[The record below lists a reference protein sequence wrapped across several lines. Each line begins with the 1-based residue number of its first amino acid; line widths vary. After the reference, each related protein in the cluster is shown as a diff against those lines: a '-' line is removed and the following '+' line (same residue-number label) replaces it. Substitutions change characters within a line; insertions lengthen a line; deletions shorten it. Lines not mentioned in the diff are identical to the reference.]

1 MANNIDKKE
10 PVAICDQSKID
21 VTKCDNHELA
31 GNIEPLIK
39 FIRGQQ
45 VIFDKDLAKLYGV
58 ETKYLNKQVKRNIER
73 FPEDFMSQLT
83 KEECLRCQIGTS
95 NERRGGTRYFPY
107 VFTENGVSMLSSVLR
122 SKTAIEV
129 NIRIMRAF
137 TSMRHFLLYNAEVF
151 QRISTMEYHQL
162 KTNGM
167 RKKNHRYYTYYIIVA
182 LLALLPMK
190 GHAQLGINDAPS
202 LEAMISNHKAVRTAL
217 DIRMIAELGVE
228 QAHEGSQKSIEE
240 YQESSKRLDKYKRC
254 FDIIDLILNGTA
266 TAFHGVRTYQSC
278 SSNIKSYLQ
287 LLNEY
292 EEKILLKGKIW
303 SSDTIIYTTSK
314 QTIEDIK
321 SSASSIYK
329 SYIDLSAY
337 LTGTAECKTESMM
350 LCLQCINENMDAID
364 ASVRN
369 AYLTLWSYMTI
380 RLGFWKKEIFRAK
393 TVKEMAMEAYD
404 TWKKSQYVAYNNLQ
418 NPSTEKHKAL
428 GGGGILG
435 GRTREDI

>member
-1 MANNIDKKE
+1 
-10 PVAICDQSKID
+10 
-21 VTKCDNHELA
+21 
-31 GNIEPLIK
+31 
-39 FIRGQQ
+39 
-45 VIFDKDLAKLYGV
+45 
-58 ETKYLNKQVKRNIER
+58 
-73 FPEDFMSQLT
+73 
-83 KEECLRCQIGTS
+83 
-95 NERRGGTRYFPY
+95 
-107 VFTENGVSMLSSVLR
+107 MLSR
-122 SKTAIEV
+122 K
-129 NIRIMRAF
+129 NIRKMR
-137 TSMRHFLLYNAEVF
+137 TR
-151 QRISTMEYHQL
+151 
-162 KTNGM
+162 
-167 RKKNHRYYTYYIIVA
+167 NHNTYTYYIIVA
-182 LLALLPMK
+182 LLAWLPIK
-190 GHAQLGINDAPS
+190 SHAQFGINDMPS
-202 LEAMISNHKAVRTAL
+202 MEAMISNHKTVKTAL
-217 DIRMIAELGVE
+217 DIRKIAELGVE

-278 SSNIKSYLQ
+278 SSNINSYLQ

-292 EEKILLKGKIW
+292 EEKILLKGKVW

-393 TVKEMAMEAYD
+393 TIREMALEAYD
-404 TWKKSQYVAYNNLQ
+404 TWKKSQYIAYNNLQ

-435 GRTREDI
+435 GRSREDI

>member
-1 MANNIDKKE
+1 MVDTTEKIENSELVTNR
-10 PVAICDQSKID
+10 DQLVVVD
-21 VTKCDNHELA
+21 
-31 GNIEPLIK
+31 NIESLIK
-39 FIRGQQ
+39 VIRGQQ
-45 VIFDKDLAKLYGV
+45 VMLDKDLAMLYGV
-58 ETKYLNKQVKRNIER
+58 EAKVLNQAVKRNVER
-73 FPEDFMSQLT
+73 FPDDFRFQLT
-83 KEECLRCQIGTS
+83 KEECLRSQIVTL
-95 NERRGGTRYFPY
+95 NEKQGQHLKYMPY
-107 VFTENGVSMLSSVLR
+107 AFTEQGVAMLSSVLR

-137 TSMRHFLLYNAEVF
+137 TSMRHFLLNNAEVF

-182 LLALLPMK
+182 LLAWLPTK
-190 GHAQLGINDAPS
+190 SHAQFGINDMPS
-202 LEAMISNHKAVRTAL
+202 MEAMISNHKTVRTAL

-228 QAHEGSQKSIEE
+228 QVHEGSQKSIEE
-240 YQESSKRLDKYKRC
+240 YQESSKRLDKYKRG

-292 EEKILLKGKIW
+292 EEKILLKGKVW

-393 TVKEMAMEAYD
+393 TIREMALEAYD
-404 TWKKSQYVAYNNLQ
+404 TWKKSQYIAYNNLQ

-435 GRTREDI
+435 GRSREDI

>member
-1 MANNIDKKE
+1 MEKHEGKIQQITERDNVGFTNNIE
-10 PVAICDQSKID
+10 S
-21 VTKCDNHELA
+21 
-31 GNIEPLIK
+31 LIRV
-39 FIRGQQ
+39 IRGKQ
-45 VIFDKDLAKLYGV
+45 VMLDRDLAELYEV
-58 ETKYLNKQVKRNIER
+58 ETAQLNRQVKRNIER
-73 FPEDFMSQLT
+73 FPEDFMFQLT
-83 KEECLRCQIGTS
+83 KEETEILKCQFGIS
-95 NERRGGTRYFPY
+95 RWGGDRHSPY
-107 VFTENGVSMLSSVLR
+107 AFTENGVAMLSGVLR

-137 TSMRHFLLYNAEVF
+137 TSMRHFLLNNAEVF

-167 RKKNHRYYTYYIIVA
+167 RKKNHRYYYIIVA
-182 LLALLPMK
+182 LLAWLPTK
-190 GHAQLGINDAPS
+190 SHAQFGINDMPS
-202 LEAMISNHKAVRTAL
+202 MEAMISNHKTVRTAL

-228 QAHEGSQKSIEE
+228 QVHEGSQKSIEE

-292 EEKILLKGKIW
+292 EEKILLKGKVW

-393 TVKEMAMEAYD
+393 TIREMALEAYD
-404 TWKKSQYVAYNNLQ
+404 TWKKSQYIAYNNLQ
-418 NPSTEKHKAL
+418 SPSTEKHKAL

-435 GRTREDI
+435 GRSREDI

>member
-1 MANNIDKKE
+1 
-10 PVAICDQSKID
+10 
-21 VTKCDNHELA
+21 
-31 GNIEPLIK
+31 
-39 FIRGQQ
+39 
-45 VIFDKDLAKLYGV
+45 
-58 ETKYLNKQVKRNIER
+58 
-73 FPEDFMSQLT
+73 
-83 KEECLRCQIGTS
+83 
-95 NERRGGTRYFPY
+95 
-107 VFTENGVSMLSSVLR
+107 
-122 SKTAIEV
+122 
-129 NIRIMRAF
+129 
-137 TSMRHFLLYNAEVF
+137 
-151 QRISTMEYHQL
+151 
-162 KTNGM
+162 M

-182 LLALLPMK
+182 LLAWLPTK
-190 GHAQLGINDAPS
+190 SHAQFGINDMPS
-202 LEAMISNHKAVRTAL
+202 IEAMISNHKTVRTAL

-228 QAHEGSQKSIEE
+228 QAHEGSQKSIEG

-278 SSNIKSYLQ
+278 SSNINSYLQ

-292 EEKILLKGKIW
+292 EEKILLKGKVW

-380 RLGFWKKEIFRAK
+380 RLGRKRYSEPRPSGRWRWRHM
-393 TVKEMAMEAYD
+393 THGR
-404 TWKKSQYVAYNNLQ
+404 
-418 NPSTEKHKAL
+418 NPSILPTTTFKTLPPRNIRHWEEAASLEAGQEKTFSSN
-428 GGGGILG
+428 G
-435 GRTREDI
+435 